1 VAIRKL
7 LVSYFRPDQL
17 QLDHEEL
24 VEIGIENRH
33 SFRLVSPKK
42 LGQRMVSQSPQL
54 FENQRPPRRMRS
66 VTGRI

>member
-17 QLDHEEL
+17 QLDHEEF

-33 SFRLVSPKK
+33 SFRLVIADET
-42 LGQRMVSQSPQL
+42 GATHGVA
-54 FENQRPPRRMRS
+54 
-66 VTGRI
+66 VTPAIRESAATPAHAFCH